1 MRIWG
6 LATLTTHNQS
16 TATVVNRKQRP
27 TSSAA
32 GYLMIL
38 ALRKTSPSSQRGQ
51 RHMPGGGNTLCEG
64 HERREV
70 QQWIGNKLCPTD
82 WGQGREFSPTHYRS
96 ASSAYTCVANRV
108 VWLQDRLRKTCG
120 RPKAGLYC
128 SPMCSHC
135 NGHICSNI
143 HVLAVSQDSDDDS

>member
-6 LATLTTHNQS
+6 LATLTTHSQS
-16 TATVVNRKQRP
+16 TATVVNHKQRP

-38 ALRKTSPSSQRGQ
+38 ALRKSSPSSQRGQ
-51 RHMPGGGNTLCEG
+51 RHVPGGGNTLCEG

-70 QQWIGNKLCPTD
+70 HQWIGNKLCPTD

-96 ASSAYTCVANRV
+96 TSSAYTCVANRV
-108 VWLQDRLRKTCG
+108 VWMQVRLSEDMRTPEGRVVLFTHVRLLQWTHMQQHSCASRQSRF
-120 RPKAGLYC
+120 RR
-128 SPMCSHC
+128 
-135 NGHICSNI
+135 
-143 HVLAVSQDSDDDS
+143 

>member
-6 LATLTTHNQS
+6 LATLTTHSQLI
-16 TATVVNRKQRP
+16 ATVVNRKQRP

-64 HERREV
+64 HERKEV

-108 VWLQDRLRKTCG
+108 VWLHVG
-120 RPKAGLYC
+120 RHANARRQGCTVHPCAVTAMDTYAATF
-128 SPMCSHC
+128 MC
-135 NGHICSNI
+135 
-143 HVLAVSQDSDDDS
+143 